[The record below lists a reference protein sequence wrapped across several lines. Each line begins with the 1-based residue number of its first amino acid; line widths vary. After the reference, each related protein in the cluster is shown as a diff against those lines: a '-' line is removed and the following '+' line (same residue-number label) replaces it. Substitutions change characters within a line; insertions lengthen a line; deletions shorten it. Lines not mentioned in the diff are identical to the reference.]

1 MSMIEASSRLLPP
14 DPRWLDFAGFVA
26 PIMNAGNDASPESP
40 ADIQVEDELELAASA
55 SDR

>member
-26 PIMNAGNDASPESP
+26 PVVNACDDAAPESRTE
-40 ADIQVEDELELAASA
+40 IQAEDELELAASA